1 MAGSTGFE
9 PATSGL
15 TVQCANQA
23 APRAR
28 RGTSRGYTAAFDNA
42 TTPCGWMRRGLRL
55 GRHGHVVAG
64 FSPPAAAAVDDRL
77 RLLRADDLDL
87 ATGLPDHLPKRLSH
101 VPIPRGDGPGFRA
114 RADARRARCSRRSRG
129 SLTGPRQAV

>member
-28 RGTSRGYTAAFDNA
+28 VVFSRAWRTRVKH
-42 TTPCGWMRRGLRL
+42 TM
-55 GRHGHVVAG
+55 
-64 FSPPAAAAVDDRL
+64 
-77 RLLRADDLDL
+77 
-87 ATGLPDHLPKRLSH
+87 
-101 VPIPRGDGPGFRA
+101 
-114 RADARRARCSRRSRG
+114 ARRARKRARELAGRLLKVAGAHDVVAVEDGPGPVAGDGHRHPLGDARVDHVPDRG
-129 SLTGPRQAV
+129 APAVVPQHPRDARLLAGW

>member
-28 RGTSRGYTAAFDNA
+28 ESRRYHAVSARSNLAQRDEVSTEDQPPLLWPLSLLRGVHLTSAGSAATTLERRTRRILGGPSMRRSSRLERPPSTAASPA
-42 TTPCGWMRRGLRL
+42 T
-55 GRHGHVVAG
+55 
-64 FSPPAAAAVDDRL
+64 
-77 RLLRADDLDL
+77 
-87 ATGLPDHLPKRLSH
+87 
-101 VPIPRGDGPGFRA
+101 
-114 RADARRARCSRRSRG
+114 
-129 SLTGPRQAV
+129 

>member
-28 RGTSRGYTAAFDNA
+28 AGTDIYTTQSAPCIPAGGRSAARPPPGRRAFERGGPRPLLGEAAQQVGDLFA
-42 TTPCGWMRRGLRL
+42 E
-55 GRHGHVVAG
+55 
-64 FSPPAAAAVDDRL
+64 
-77 RLLRADDLDL
+77 RLL
-87 ATGLPDHLPKRLSH
+87 
-101 VPIPRGDGPGFRA
+101 A
-114 RADARRARCSRRSRG
+114 R
-129 SLTGPRQAV
+129 PRQARGARPRPNRAPPPK

>member
-28 RGTSRGYTAAFDNA
+28 RGTCRGYTAAFDNA
-42 TTPCGWMRRGLRL
+42 TMPCGGIRRALRL
-55 GRHGHVVAG
+55 RRHGHVVAG
-64 FSPPAAAAVDDRL
+64 FLPAAAAPFDD
-77 RLLRADDLDL
+77 
-87 ATGLPDHLPKRLSH
+87 PDVREAHLPERLGAQGRLAPRSARQQSRLPA
-101 VPIPRGDGPGFRA
+101 VRERATSARQLPISPRI
-114 RADARRARCSRRSRG
+114 
-129 SLTGPRQAV
+129 

>member
-28 RGTSRGYTAAFDNA
+28 AE
-42 TTPCGWMRRGLRL
+42 
-55 GRHGHVVAG
+55 
-64 FSPPAAAAVDDRL
+64 
-77 RLLRADDLDL
+77 
-87 ATGLPDHLPKRLSH
+87 PKRYTGRRRFVH
-101 VPIPRGDGPGFRA
+101 PRVNPTRQNVPPPPPPMPPPEDPLEKPLPPLLAVEAPYPRRVVRIA
-114 RADARRARCSRRSRG
+114 SSVRRAKPVSAGATAGKAKSPR
-129 SLTGPRQAV
+129 TGDQGG

>member
-28 RGTSRGYTAAFDNA
+28 ESRRYHAVSARSNLAQRDEVSTEDQPPRLWPLSLLRGVHLTSAGSAA
-42 TTPCGWMRRGLRL
+42 TTLDEPNAADSRRTLHATLLKARTSPLHRPHPRHLR
-55 GRHGHVVAG
+55 H
-64 FSPPAAAAVDDRL
+64 PP
-77 RLLRADDLDL
+77 
-87 ATGLPDHLPKRLSH
+87 
-101 VPIPRGDGPGFRA
+101 RA
-114 RADARRARCSRRSRG
+114 R
-129 SLTGPRQAV
+129 PPP

>member
-28 RGTSRGYTAAFDNA
+28 ESRRYHAVSARSNLAQRDEVSSLLRGVHLTSAGSAATTLERRTRWILGGPSMRRSSRLERPPSTAASPA
-42 TTPCGWMRRGLRL
+42 T
-55 GRHGHVVAG
+55 
-64 FSPPAAAAVDDRL
+64 
-77 RLLRADDLDL
+77 
-87 ATGLPDHLPKRLSH
+87 
-101 VPIPRGDGPGFRA
+101 
-114 RADARRARCSRRSRG
+114 
-129 SLTGPRQAV
+129 